1 MALVELAPAGA
12 GPVSVTEARSWLRVG
27 HEDEDA
33 LITGLLDAARARVE
47 HLTGRVL
54 MARGFRETLDAWP
67 SARVSFLSG
76 AVRVAAGPLI
86 SVEAVCTYDA
96 QGAAQEWSPDEYRIE
111 TGTDPGRII
120 PLAPFALPRPGR
132 RAGGIEIDF
141 TAGYGP
147 DPDDVPAPLREAVL
161 RLVADSYG
169 GRHAPEARRGE
180 AGLPDG
186 VAHLIRPYRSIRL

>member
-12 GPVSVTEARSWLRVG
+12 GPVSVAEARSWLRVG
-27 HEDEDA
+27 HEDEDE
-33 LITGLLDAARARVE
+33 LIAALLDAACARVE

-54 MARGFRETLDAWP
+54 IARSFRETLDAWP
-67 SARVSFLSG
+67 ASRVSFLSG

-86 SVEAVCTYDA
+86 SVEAVRIYDA
-96 QGAAQEWSPDEYRIE
+96 QGAAKAWSPDEYRVE

-120 PLAPFALPRPGR
+120 PLAPYALPRPGR

-141 TAGYGP
+141 TAGYGAE
-147 DPDDVPAPLREAVL
+147 PDDVPAPLREAVL
-161 RLVADSYG
+161 RLVSESYG

-180 AGLPDG
+180 AGLPEG